1 MLYHITNRHNYQTCG
16 ATTGKGKQPEYNRWV
31 EGNEKVKVLGVW
43 AHQGLHEIY
52 AVVESNDYQAV
63 LDLTAGARA
72 DGTSQVLP
80 VVDRVQYRKDIGFW
94 GK

>member
-43 AHQGLHEIY
+43 AHEG
-52 AVVESNDYQAV
+52 
-63 LDLTAGARA
+63 
-72 DGTSQVLP
+72 
-80 VVDRVQYRKDIGFW
+80 
-94 GK
+94 